1 MSNWQK
7 LKGKLTAQG
16 VIKPK
21 AASSENDQVVNVDGK
36 RTQKQMQRETNVA
49 TIKAQHLKHFVKSKY
64 IGLDCEMVGLG
75 MNGKES
81 ALARCC
87 CVDFDG
93 SILYDKFVRPKGFV
107 TDFRTEWS
115 GVRKKDLRQGQAI
128 EFSQVL
134 IIIKRDYILTFA
146 SVPRRSG
153 WVIEGT
159 HFSWAC
165 SKERFRCIDA
175 ESSETNDQGHC
186 KI

>member
-21 AASSENDQVVNVDGK
+21 VVVPEAEEHKIEGVDGK
-36 RTQKQMQRETNVA
+36 RKKKQLERESNVA
-49 TIKAQHLKHFVKSKY
+49 SIKAQHLRHFVKSKY

-93 SILYDKFVRPKGFV
+93 NILYDKFVRPQGFV

-128 EFSQVL
+128 AFSQVL
-134 IIIKRDYILTFA
+134 KLVWFM
-146 SVPRRSG
+146 
-153 WVIEGT
+153 
-159 HFSWAC
+159 H
-165 SKERFRCIDA
+165 
-175 ESSETNDQGHC
+175 
-186 KI
+186 

>member
-153 WVIEGT
+153 
-159 HFSWAC
+159 
-165 SKERFRCIDA
+165 
-175 ESSETNDQGHC
+175 
-186 KI
+186 